1 MIDQGGSED
10 AQQAK
15 FRYCYMS
22 STIPKDL
29 KFMLIYFFFIITAH
43 VIKSY
48 FVKRKIDQNQTSP
61 EGLEKT

>member
-1 MIDQGGSED
+1 
-10 AQQAK
+10 
-15 FRYCYMS
+15 MS
-22 STIPKDL
+22 STIPKAL